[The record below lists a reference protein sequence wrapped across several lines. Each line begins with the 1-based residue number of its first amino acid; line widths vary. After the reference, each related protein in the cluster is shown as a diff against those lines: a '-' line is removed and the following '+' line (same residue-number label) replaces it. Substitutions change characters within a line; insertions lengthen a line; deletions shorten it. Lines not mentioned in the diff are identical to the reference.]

1 VHSKKNTHLFKQL
14 GTPLDIIKFIKS
26 QRLRWAAHVKRMEN
40 TRTARKIAEWTP
52 YKTRTAWRPRLSWM
66 DPVEEDLKRMKI
78 IGWRAKVEDRQ
89 EWNRIV
95 EQTKIHPE
103 L

>member
-1 VHSKKNTHLFKQL
+1 MKQE
-14 GTPLDIIKFIKS
+14 DIIKFIKS
-26 QRLRWAAHVKRMEN
+26 QRLRWAAHVMRMEN
-40 TRTARKIAEWTP
+40 TRTTRKITEWTP
-52 YKTRTAWRPRLSWM
+52 YKTRETQVKVDGPGRRRP
-66 DPVEEDLKRMKI
+66 KRMKI

-95 EQTKIHPE
+95 EQTETHPG